1 MEKGLFSC
9 IVAIIAFATVIT
21 SCQKFVPAELN
32 VQQSE
37 LSFTK
42 EGGSQSISLSTNKD
56 WTASASASWVK
67 VTSSG
72 TSSATSISVTV
83 DPNPEYDDRT
93 ATITIKAEDQTKT
106 VSIKQS
112 TNLGL
117 LVTKNKYELTNDA
130 QTIEI
135 EVQANVEFEY
145 SIDDA
150 CKGWITT
157 SATKALSS
165 SKVKFDIAKNDSYD
179 NREGKIVF
187 KQKGGALTETVTI
200 SQSQINGLFISKT
213 EYSISNEEQTI
224 PIEIKTNVDFEA
236 KSNVNWIQFTQTK
249 SLETISVTIK
259 VSQNTSYD
267 SRTGKVTFSQI
278 NGELS
283 ETVSIEQKGIVN
295 YVEINT
301 IEGDKLKNQLG
312 AESRYTITHLKV
324 IGPIDGKEVFMLRNM
339 AGCRYQIPIVP
350 DRDHYYSGPDVLS
363 VTGKLQVLDLSEA
376 TFIPG
381 GAYAYPKNEII
392 EWSTTEFEVGY
403 GRLHTSGVP
412 KLSENSIG
420 RYMFTD
426 CTQLK
431 EVVLPNSVTGID
443 PKAFFDCPD
452 LDRLVLSEE
461 LRSDNGYLPLC
472 NEIVVPSNNQ
482 YYAVREGILYSRQYI
497 DSEFTG
503 LVRCTKNHKLGSEFI
518 LPPGVNL
525 SPGAFAGCLSI
536 EKVDLTYLGIL
547 NGYQDEW
554 SLDGVFD
561 DCYISHLYCP
571 SNDVPMVSS
580 IGKGAEIVNLHFSSK
595 LSTNVNIRG
604 LLDCKISNIWFESST
619 PPSVETKYYLDYYY
633 TEYRYLSMDDDRIK
647 SLQKNTT
654 LYVPRGSLEKYKYV
668 TFWGD
673 FHKIEEYDL

>member
-93 ATITIKAEDQTKT
+93 ATITIKAEDLTKT

-145 SIDDA
+145 SIDEA
-150 CKGWITT
+150 CKGWITA

-165 SKVKFDIAKNDSYD
+165 STVKFDIAKNDSYD

-249 SLETISVTIK
+249 SLETTSITIK

-350 DRDHYYSGPDVLS
+350 DRDHYYRGPDVLS

-381 GAYAYPKNEII
+381 GAYAYPKSEII
-392 EWSTTEFEVGY
+392 EWPFEFDY
-403 GRLHTSGVP
+403 GDIHTSEVP
-412 KLSENSIG
+412 KLSESSIS

-443 PKAFFDCPD
+443 QNAFLDCPD

-461 LRSDNGYLPLC
+461 LRSISGYLPLC
-472 NEIVVPSNNQ
+472 NEIVAPSNNQ
-482 YYAVREGILYSRQYI
+482 YYAVREGILYSRQHI
-497 DSEFTG
+497 DSEFIR
-503 LVRCTKNHKLGSEFI
+503 LERCTKKHKLGSEFI
-518 LPPGVNL
+518 LPPGVYL
-525 SPGAFAGCLSI
+525 APKAFAGCLNI
-536 EKVDLTYLGIL
+536 EKVDVTH
-547 NGYQDEW
+547 NGNSDGVA
-554 SLDGVFD
+554 LDRVFD
-561 DCYISHLYCP
+561 DCYISNLYCQ
-571 SNDVPMVSS
+571 SNDVPMDSS
-580 IGKGAEIVNLHFSSK
+580 IGKGAEIGNLYFSSTY
-595 LSTNVNIRG
+595 STNVNIRG
-604 LLDCKISNIWFESST
+604 LLDCKISNIWFET
-619 PPSVETKYYLDYYY
+619 TAPPSAKTTYHYSGPNYDDIY
-633 TEYRYLSMDDDRIK
+633 YLSMDDDRIK

-654 LYVPRGSLEKYKYV
+654 LYVPRESLEKYKYV

>member
-1 MEKGLFSC
+1 MEKGLFSF
-9 IVAIIAFATVIT
+9 IVAICTFATII

-42 EGGSQSISLSTNKD
+42 EGGNQSISFSTNKD

-93 ATITIKAEDQTKT
+93 ATITIKAEDLTKT

-249 SLETISVTIK
+249 SLETTSITIK

-312 AESRYTITHLKV
+312 AETRYTITHLKV
-324 IGPIDGKEVFMLRNM
+324 IGPIDGEEVFMIRNM
-339 AGCRYQIPIVP
+339 AGCRYQYPNP
-350 DRDHYYSGPDVLS
+350 ERWRNNDLWYLGPAVLS
-363 VTGKLQVLDLSEA
+363 VSGKLQVLDLSEA

-381 GAYAYPKNEII
+381 GKYAYPK
-392 EWSTTEFEVGY
+392 SEVGSDGSSSY
-403 GRLHTSGVP
+403 GYCHYSQVL
-412 KLSENSIG
+412 KLSESDIG
-420 RYMFTD
+420 NFMFTD

-431 EVVLPNSVTGID
+431 EIVLPNFVTDIGLY
-443 PKAFFDCPD
+443 AFEDCPP
-452 LDRLVLSEE
+452 LDRLVLSEN
-461 LRSDNGYLPLC
+461 LKGDNSYFPLC

-482 YYAVREGILYSRQYI
+482 RYVIREGILYSRPNPDCEPNRI
-497 DSEFTG
+497 
-503 LVRCTKNHKLGSEFI
+503 VRCTKNHKLGSEFI
-518 LPPGVNL
+518 LPPGVGL
-525 SPGAFAGCLSI
+525 SPKAFAGCVNI
-536 EKVDLTYLGIL
+536 EKIDVT
-547 NGYQDEW
+547 NGSE
-554 SLDGVFD
+554 LELCGVFD
-561 DCYISHLYCP
+561 DCNISNLYCR
-571 SNDVPMVSS
+571 SNNLSGLSS
-580 IGKGAEIVNLHFSSK
+580 IGKGAEIVNLYFSSK
-595 LSTNVNIRG
+595 STNTKVYIRG
-604 LLDCKISNIWFESST
+604 LLDCKISNIWFETST
-619 PPSVETKYYLDYYY
+619 PPSIDATYFKDRYYVNR
-633 TEYRYLSMDDDRIK
+633 EGLSMDDDRIK
-647 SLQKNTT
+647 SLQKNAT
-654 LYVPRGSLEKYKYV
+654 LHVPKGSLGNYKYV